1 MRSRASRVAENAT
14 FISVQLL
21 HKVAAQEKGFTS
33 VLSSHLAGRPA
44 FLLISSSAKRRDRKL
59 FMPVCGLRAAP
70 WQRGREGPNREI
82 CRRRI
87 IKYLSVHTQ
96 LKDWARANSHRVC
109 RHGEKTRE
117 AEALSFP
124 FCCTPLPLRIL
135 TEIYT
140 KQEAKTKGN
149 MLPAIKEQVN
159 VAIIINF
166 YMEPRRRPTAKLPT
180 DL

>member
-1 MRSRASRVAENAT
+1 LGAREFAPRLPARGENERGGST
-14 FISVQLL
+14 QLPIL
-21 HKVAAQEKGFTS
+21 
-33 VLSSHLAGRPA
+33 
-44 FLLISSSAKRRDRKL
+44 
-59 FMPVCGLRAAP
+59 LRAP
-70 WQRGREGPNREI
+70 
-82 CRRRI
+82 
-87 IKYLSVHTQ
+87 
-96 LKDWARANSHRVC
+96 
-109 RHGEKTRE
+109 
-117 AEALSFP
+117 
-124 FCCTPLPLRIL
+124 PLRIL